1 MSNFDFLNPSY
12 PNLHRVMVKAESRVF
27 TEPKTAAHSCRL
39 ALEEAVHLI
48 YQEERLEM
56 PFDTRLANLMR
67 EREFIDAVN
76 SSVYNGVYQYTRKI
90 GNNGA
95 HYGKTVKG
103 KDALISIRYM
113 FDFLKWFVNFYSIQ
127 EPNLPGA
134 FDQSIIPKLGAD
146 KQKQRKQKEQQLE
159 QENEKKVLE
168 DKVSTLLLKLEKQQ
182 EAAMESELAFEKY
195 KAEQKAAKEKLKA
208 HKKKRKKKLSSEYNE
223 DETREHLIDLSLR
236 EAGWTDLR
244 EGFEIEYKV
253 SGMPITPDNPNG
265 NGFVDYV
272 LWDDNGKPLAVIEAK
287 RTSVDVEAAKHQAFL
302 YANCLEQKFDQRP
315 IIFYSNGYKTMLW
328 DDCFYSQARRVYGFY
343 TKDELRWTIQKR
355 NTLKDIRKGEI
366 NKKITNRAYQ
376 EHAIRSVAE
385 TLITEEAGKDSIR
398 GAGRSALLVMATGSG
413 KTRTAA
419 SIVDLLYKN
428 NWIKRVLF
436 LADRNALVRQAKSA
450 FAEHLPE
457 LSAINLTK
465 EKENNTTRLVFS
477 TYQSIINKID
487 SAKSEDG
494 RFYGVGHFDLIIV
507 DEAHRSVYNKFG
519 IIFEYFDSMLLGLTA
534 TPKREI
540 DHNTYELFDCVEGD
554 PTFVYELDDGV
565 KSKFLVSYRNI
576 KLSTK
581 FLREGIKY
589 SELSEKDKAKYEE
602 SFRDHSGLIF
612 PEEVSRSALNKW
624 LFNKDTVHKIL
635 DTLMQKGL
643 KIEGGD
649 KIGRTI
655 IFAAN
660 QDHAKFIVECFTAR
674 YPQYPAGFVAMIHNK
689 VSHSQSLID
698 AFCDHHKENNPQIA
712 VSVDMMDTGIDAP
725 RTLNLVFFKAVR
737 SYAKFW
743 QMIGRG
749 TRLCPDVFGVG
760 QAKTEFLIFD
770 ACGNFAFFEENENGK
785 NVPITLPLTQR
796 IFNTRLSVSKLLL
809 ESGDDEDKEES
820 AKKVDQLHAAIKGL
834 NRDRFDVIMKLEYVH
849 EFEKRDRWN
858 RLDSD
863 SIHVIEENLSSL
875 PVPESINERARRFDL
890 MMLKMMEANLFMNG
904 RFGSYK
910 DRLIGIGDQL
920 SRKYS
925 IPQVEAK
932 KVWVENIREPKFYEG
947 IRQRKMEQIREE
959 IRDLMVYL
967 DTTNKVNIYTDITD
981 TDVDIVEDDEKKIR
995 PVNEDV
1001 YKRRV
1006 EQFVR
1011 ENKHHLVINKLN
1023 KNLPITDVEIKEL
1036 EIILFDGGERGDYD
1050 HYLKV
1055 YDGEPLGRFIRS
1067 IVGLD
1072 IQVAQEYFSEF
1083 LNAGT
1088 FNANQIKFIDTII
1101 QFLNKNGVI
1110 DKSLLDKTP
1119 FDDSHEDGIFG
1130 LFEDSQTVKIISLID
1145 RINEGAEVG

>member
-1 MSNFDFLNPSY
+1 MSNFDFLKPSY
-12 PNLHRVMVKAESRVF
+12 SNLHRVMVKAESRVF

-48 YQEERLEM
+48 YREERFEM

-67 EREFIDAVN
+67 ERDFTETVS
-76 SSVYNGVYQYTRKI
+76 SSVYNGVYEYTRKI

-113 FDFLKWFVNFYSIQ
+113 FDFLKWFVNYYSVR
-127 EPNLPGA
+127 EPSLPDA
-134 FDQSIIPKLGAD
+134 FDQSVIPKVGSD
-146 KQKQRKQKEQQLE
+146 KKNQRKQKEQEAE
-159 QENEKKVLE
+159 QEKEKKALE
-168 DKVSTLLLKLEKQQ
+168 DKVAALLGELEKQQ
-182 EAAMESELAFEKY
+182 EAAMQNELAFENY
-195 KAEQKAAKEKLKA
+195 KSEQEEAKVKLKA
-208 HKKKRKKKLSSEYNE
+208 QKKKRKKKLSSEYNE
-223 DETREHLIDLSLR
+223 AETRKHLIDISLR
-236 EAGWTDLR
+236 EAGWSDLR
-244 EGFEIEYKV
+244 EGYEIEYKV

-265 NGFVDYV
+265 NGYVDYV
-272 LWDDNGKPLAVIEAK
+272 LWDDNGKPLAIIEAK
-287 RTSVDVEAAKHQAFL
+287 RTSADVEAGKHQAFL
-302 YANCLEQKFDQRP
+302 YADCLEKQFDQRP
-315 IIFYSNGYKTMLW
+315 IIFYSNGYTTMLW
-328 DDCFYSQARRVYGFY
+328 DDSFYSQARRVYGFY
-343 TKDELRWTIQKR
+343 TKDELQWAIQKR
-355 NTLKDIRKGEI
+355 STLKDIRKSKI
-366 NKKITNRAYQ
+366 NKDISGRPYQ
-376 EHAIRSVAE
+376 EEAIRRVAE
-385 TLITEEAGKDSIR
+385 TLITDEAGKDAIR
-398 GAGRSALLVMATGSG
+398 GAGRAALLVMATGSG
-413 KTRTAA
+413 KTRTSA
-419 SIVDLLYKN
+419 SIVEMLFKA

-457 LSAINLTK
+457 VSSINLTK
-465 EKENNTTRLVFS
+465 EKENNTTRMVFS

-519 IIFEYFDSMLLGLTA
+519 IIFEYFDSLLLGLTA

-540 DHNTYELFDCVEGD
+540 DHNTYELFDCVEGN
-554 PTFVYELDDGV
+554 PTYAYELEDAV
-565 KSKFLVSYRNI
+565 KSKFLVPYRNL

-589 SELSEKDKAKYEE
+589 SELTETDKAKYEE
-602 SFRDHSGLIF
+602 SFRDHSGLLF

-624 LFNKDTVHKIL
+624 LFNKDTVNKIL
-635 DTLMQKGL
+635 DALMRNGL

-674 YPQYPAGFVAMIHNK
+674 YPHYPAGFISMIHNK

-737 SYAKFW
+737 SYSKFW

-785 NVPITLPLTQR
+785 SGPMALPLTQQ
-796 IFNTRLSVSKLLL
+796 IFNARLAVAKLLL
-809 ESGDDEDKEES
+809 ESGDEEDREES

-834 NRDRFDVIMKLEYVH
+834 NKDRFDVNMKLQYVD
-849 EFEKRDRWN
+849 EFKERNRWN
-858 RLDSD
+858 RLDGE
-863 SIHVIEENLSSL
+863 SIHVIEEHLSAL
-875 PVPESINERARRFDL
+875 PNPESINEVARRFDL
-890 MMLKMMEANLFMNG
+890 MMLKMMEANLLMSG
-904 RFGSYK
+904 RFGKYK
-910 DRLIGIGDQL
+910 DSLIGIGDQL
-920 SRKYS
+920 SKKYS

-932 KVWVENIREPKFYEG
+932 KVWIENIQEPKFYEG
-947 IRQRKMEQIREE
+947 IRQRKMEQVREE
-959 IRDLMVYL
+959 IRDLIQYL
-967 DTTNKVNIYTDITD
+967 DGTQKVNIYTDITD
-981 TDVDIVEDDEKKIR
+981 TGVDIVEQTDLGIM
-995 PVNEDV
+995 PMNEEV

-1006 EQFVR
+1006 EQYVR

-1023 KNLPITDVEIKEL
+1023 KNLPVTPADIKEL
-1036 EIILFDGGERGDYD
+1036 ELILFDGGERGDYE
-1050 HYLKV
+1050 HYQKV
-1055 YDGEPLGRFIRS
+1055 YDGEPLGKFIRS

-1072 IQVAQEYFSEF
+1072 IQVAQEHFSEF
-1083 LNAGT
+1083 LDAGS

-1101 QFLNKNGVI
+1101 QFLNTNGVI

-1119 FDDSHEDGIFG
+1119 FDENHEEGIFG
-1130 LFEDSQTVKIISLID
+1130 LFEDSHTVKIISLID